1 LIRLLLYLWAAPNSL
16 LGLLLVP
23 LALAGG
29 QVRRCRGTLEASG
42 GGLKWLLRPF
52 AEAIT
57 LGHVILARRTAT
69 LDRWRAHE
77 RRHVRQYEVWG
88 PLFIPAYVV
97 ASLWC
102 WLRGRRPY
110 LDNPFERQ
118 ACLAKYARK
127 QGNDR
132 NRQGGLE

>member
-1 LIRLLLYLWAAPNSL
+1 MIRLLRYLWAAPNSL
-16 LGLLLVP
+16 LGLLFVP

-57 LGHVILARRTAT
+57 LGHVILARNPRS

-77 RRHVRQYEVWG
+77 RRHVRQYEAWG
-88 PLFIPAYVV
+88 PLFIPVYLLS
-97 ASLWC
+97 SLWC
-102 WLRGRRPY
+102 LIRGRHPY
-110 LDNPFERQ
+110 RDNLLECQ
-118 ACLAKYARK
+118 ACLAKYSRK
-127 QGNDR
+127 QGDGR
-132 NRQGGLE
+132 SRCRELE